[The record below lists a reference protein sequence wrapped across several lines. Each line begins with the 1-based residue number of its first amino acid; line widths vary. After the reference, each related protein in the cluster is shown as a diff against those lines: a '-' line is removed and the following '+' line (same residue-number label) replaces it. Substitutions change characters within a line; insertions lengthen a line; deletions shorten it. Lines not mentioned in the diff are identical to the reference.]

1 MPSVYSFCA
10 KFHCLDFRLFT
21 FTKILKRRC
30 ENCFYKQLYLSLNRI
45 FLSHIALIIVN
56 LIYALN
62 YTIAK
67 DVMPEYIQPS
77 GFILLR
83 VIGGSI
89 LFFLTYLFFV
99 KERVKKKDFFRLM
112 LCGLFGVAINQLF
125 FFEGLNLTTPINAA
139 IIMTISPVLVIITS
153 AIIIKEKITVR
164 KIIGIFLGLIGACIL
179 ILNSGDISF
188 ENDFFTG
195 NNLVLINATS
205 YAIYLVL
212 VKTLMKRYNPITVM
226 FYVFIFGL
234 IFVLPFGIDEILK
247 IDLTTF
253 NEEIYL
259 KIGFVVICT
268 TFIAYMFN
276 AFALKSL
283 NPSVVSVYIYL
294 QPLLASL
301 IAIALN
307 SDSLSLVKILSAIFI
322 FSAVFLVSIPSKK
335 VITN

>member
-1 MPSVYSFCA
+1 M
-10 KFHCLDFRLFT
+10 
-21 FTKILKRRC
+21 
-30 ENCFYKQLYLSLNRI
+30 NRI

-89 LFFLTYLFFV
+89 LFFLTYLFYI

-164 KIIGIFLGLIGACIL
+164 KIIGIILGLIGACIL

-195 NNLVLINATS
+195 NILVLINATS

>member
-1 MPSVYSFCA
+1 M
-10 KFHCLDFRLFT
+10 
-21 FTKILKRRC
+21 
-30 ENCFYKQLYLSLNRI
+30 
-45 FLSHIALIIVN
+45 SHIALIIVN

-89 LFFLTYLFFV
+89 LFFLTYLFFI

-195 NNLVLINATS
+195 NILVLINATS

-234 IFVLPFGIDEILK
+234 IFVLPFGIDEIQK

-307 SDSLSLVKILSAIFI
+307 SDSLSLFKIFSAIFI

>member
-1 MPSVYSFCA
+1 M
-10 KFHCLDFRLFT
+10 
-21 FTKILKRRC
+21 
-30 ENCFYKQLYLSLNRI
+30 NRF

-89 LFFLTYLFFV
+89 LFFVTYIFFIN
-99 KERVKKKDFFRLM
+99 ERVKKKDFFRLM

-195 NNLVLINATS
+195 NILVLINATS

-234 IFVLPFGIDEILK
+234 IFVLPFGIDEIQK

-307 SDSLSLVKILSAIFI
+307 SDSLSLVKILAAIFI
-322 FSAVFLVSIPSKK
+322 FSAVFLVTISSKK

>member
-1 MPSVYSFCA
+1 M
-10 KFHCLDFRLFT
+10 
-21 FTKILKRRC
+21 
-30 ENCFYKQLYLSLNRI
+30 NRI

-89 LFFLTYLFFV
+89 LFFLTYLFFI

-195 NNLVLINATS
+195 NILVLINATS

-234 IFVLPFGIDEILK
+234 IFVLPFGIDEIQK

>member
-1 MPSVYSFCA
+1 M
-10 KFHCLDFRLFT
+10 
-21 FTKILKRRC
+21 
-30 ENCFYKQLYLSLNRI
+30 NRI

-195 NNLVLINATS
+195 NILVLINATS

-234 IFVLPFGIDEILK
+234 IFVLPFGIDEIQK

-307 SDSLSLVKILSAIFI
+307 SDSLNLVKILSAIFI

>member
-1 MPSVYSFCA
+1 M
-10 KFHCLDFRLFT
+10 
-21 FTKILKRRC
+21 
-30 ENCFYKQLYLSLNRI
+30 NRI
-45 FLSHIALIIVN
+45 FLSHAALFIVN

-62 YTIAK
+62 YSIAK
-67 DVMPEYIQPS
+67 DVMPDYIEPS

-83 VIGGSI
+83 VIGGSL
-89 LFFLTYLFFV
+89 LFFFTYLFFV
-99 KERVKKKDFFRLM
+99 KERVKKKDIFRLM

-139 IIMTISPVLVIITS
+139 IIMTISPVLVIIIS
-153 AIIIKEKITVR
+153 AILIKEKITIR
-164 KIIGIFLGLIGACIL
+164 KIIGIFLGIIGACVL

-188 ENDFFTG
+188 ENNFFVG
-195 NNLVLINATS
+195 NILVLINATS
-205 YAIYLVL
+205 YAFYLVL
-212 VKTLMKRYNPITVM
+212 VKSLMKRYNPITVM

-234 IFVLPFGIDEILK
+234 IFVLPFGIDEIQK
-247 IDLTTF
+247 IELVTF
-253 NEEIYL
+253 TQEIYL
-259 KIGFVVICT
+259 KICFVVICT

>member
-1 MPSVYSFCA
+1 M
-10 KFHCLDFRLFT
+10 
-21 FTKILKRRC
+21 
-30 ENCFYKQLYLSLNRI
+30 
-45 FLSHIALIIVN
+45 SHIALIIVN

-195 NNLVLINATS
+195 NILVLINATS

>member
-1 MPSVYSFCA
+1 M
-10 KFHCLDFRLFT
+10 
-21 FTKILKRRC
+21 
-30 ENCFYKQLYLSLNRI
+30 NRI

-125 FFEGLNLTTPINAA
+125 FFEGLNLTTPINAS

-195 NNLVLINATS
+195 NILVLINATS

-234 IFVLPFGIDEILK
+234 IFVLPFGIDEIQK

>member
-1 MPSVYSFCA
+1 M
-10 KFHCLDFRLFT
+10 
-21 FTKILKRRC
+21 
-30 ENCFYKQLYLSLNRI
+30 NRI

-89 LFFLTYLFFV
+89 LFFLTYFFLV

-188 ENDFFTG
+188 KNDFFTG
-195 NNLVLINATS
+195 NILVLINATS

-234 IFVLPFGIDEILK
+234 IFVLPFGIDEIQK

>member
-1 MPSVYSFCA
+1 M
-10 KFHCLDFRLFT
+10 
-21 FTKILKRRC
+21 
-30 ENCFYKQLYLSLNRI
+30 NRI

-153 AIIIKEKITVR
+153 AIIINEKITVR

-195 NNLVLINATS
+195 NILVLINATS
-205 YAIYLVL
+205 YAIYFVL

-234 IFVLPFGIDEILK
+234 IFVFPFGIDEIQK

-259 KIGFVVICT
+259 KIGFVLICT

-276 AFALKSL
+276 AFALTSL

>member
-1 MPSVYSFCA
+1 M
-10 KFHCLDFRLFT
+10 
-21 FTKILKRRC
+21 
-30 ENCFYKQLYLSLNRI
+30 NRI

-188 ENDFFTG
+188 KNDFFTG
-195 NNLVLINATS
+195 NILVLINATS

-234 IFVLPFGIDEILK
+234 IFVLPFGIDEIQK

-253 NEEIYL
+253 NEEVYL

>member
-1 MPSVYSFCA
+1 
-10 KFHCLDFRLFT
+10 
-21 FTKILKRRC
+21 
-30 ENCFYKQLYLSLNRI
+30 LNRI

-89 LFFLTYLFFV
+89 LFFVTYIFFV

-195 NNLVLINATS
+195 NILVLINATS

-234 IFVLPFGIDEILK
+234 IFVLPLGIDEILK

>member
-1 MPSVYSFCA
+1 M
-10 KFHCLDFRLFT
+10 
-21 FTKILKRRC
+21 
-30 ENCFYKQLYLSLNRI
+30 NRI

-89 LFFLTYLFFV
+89 LFFLTYIFFV

-195 NNLVLINATS
+195 NILVLINATS

-234 IFVLPFGIDEILK
+234 IFVLPFGIDEIQK

>member
-1 MPSVYSFCA
+1 M
-10 KFHCLDFRLFT
+10 
-21 FTKILKRRC
+21 
-30 ENCFYKQLYLSLNRI
+30 NRI

-89 LFFLTYLFFV
+89 LFFLTYFFFV

-139 IIMTISPVLVIITS
+139 IIMTISPVLVIIIS

-195 NNLVLINATS
+195 NILVLINATS
-205 YAIYLVL
+205 YAVYLVL

-234 IFVLPFGIDEILK
+234 IFVLPFGIDEIQK

-268 TFIAYMFN
+268 TFIVYMFN